1 MLAALVIAVALQSGP
16 GTETSVPVAELIG
29 RSPAEVAAAL
39 GATPDPV
46 PQDAVRIVQ
55 DGRTIDIYTAR
66 RFHRAAP
73 QGQFCVTGFP
83 QVVDPGGPQPTLRQT
98 LARVEDGY
106 VVFEAGR
113 LTGVH
118 PITPPPPLLESATR
132 QSVRAMMQAPAPPS
146 PFAVQPGR
154 LPLSDGS
161 SALERLPAAPDGL
174 TFTSTC
180 ADLPERAAYRSD
192 PGTDLA
198 WGLVGLTLLP
208 TVPFLRAEEARA
220 EREGGGLMASVEPGA
235 DLPLSPEEF
244 VRGRRGVRIY
254 RDAADPTF
262 ALIAVK
268 LDNGQDNVADVG
280 LIGVRNSRVI
290 WKAERHAADD
300 LGLRGLVCRDAAN
313 AVSDDR
319 RGCSSTGF
327 LMP

>member
-1 MLAALVIAVALQSGP
+1 MLAALVIAAALQSGP

-39 GATPDPV
+39 GAASEPV

-83 QVVDPGGPQPTLRQT
+83 QVVDPAGPQPTLRQT

-106 VVFEAGR
+106 LVFEAGR

-118 PITPPPPLLESATR
+118 PITPPHPLSGAATR
-132 QSVRAMMQAPAPPS
+132 ASVRAMMQAPVPPS
-146 PFAVQPGR
+146 PFAAQPGR
-154 LPLSDGS
+154 LPLSDGVG
-161 SALERLPAAPDGL
+161 ALERLPAAPEGL
-174 TFTSTC
+174 TFTSVC
-180 ADLPERAAYRSD
+180 ADLPSRAPYRSD

-208 TVPFLRAEEARA
+208 TVPFVRAEEARA
-220 EREGGGLMASVEPGA
+220 EREGGGLMASVEPGGE
-235 DLPLSPEEF
+235 LLLSPEAF
-244 VRGRRGVRIY
+244 VRGLRGVRVY
-254 RDAADPTF
+254 RDAAEPGF

-268 LDNGQDNVADVG
+268 LDNGQDNVADIG
-280 LIGVRNSRVI
+280 LIGVRDGRVI
-290 WKAERHAADD
+290 WKAERRAADD
-300 LGLRGLVCRDAAN
+300 LGLRGLVCRDERN
-313 AVSDDR
+313 VRSEER

-327 LMP
+327 LTP

>member
-1 MLAALVIAVALQSGP
+1 MLAALVIAAALQTVP
-16 GTETSVPVAELIG
+16 TTETSVPVAELIG
-29 RSPAEVAAAL
+29 RSPGEVAAAL
-39 GATPDPV
+39 GATPEPV

-83 QVVDPGGPQPTLRQT
+83 QVVDQAGPQPTLRQT

-106 VVFEAGR
+106 LVFEAAR

-118 PITPPPPLLESATR
+118 PITPPPPLLASATR
-132 QSVRAMMQAPAPPS
+132 HSVRAMMQAPAPPS
-146 PFAVQPGR
+146 PFAAQPGR

-161 SALERLPAAPDGL
+161 SALERLPAAPEGL

-180 ADLPERAAYRSD
+180 ADLPNRASYRSD

-208 TVPFLRAEEARA
+208 TVPFMRAEEARA
-220 EREGGGLMASVEPGA
+220 DREGGGLMASVEPGGE
-235 DLPLSPEEF
+235 LPLSPEEL
-244 VRGRRGVRIY
+244 VRGRRGVRVY
-254 RDAADPTF
+254 RDAADPGF

-268 LDNGQDNVADVG
+268 LGNGQDNVADIG
-280 LIGVRNSRVI
+280 LIGVRDGRVI
-290 WKAERHAADD
+290 WEAERRAAED
-300 LGLRGLVCRDAAN
+300 LGLRGLVCRDERN
-313 AVSDDR
+313 VRSDER

-327 LMP
+327 LTP